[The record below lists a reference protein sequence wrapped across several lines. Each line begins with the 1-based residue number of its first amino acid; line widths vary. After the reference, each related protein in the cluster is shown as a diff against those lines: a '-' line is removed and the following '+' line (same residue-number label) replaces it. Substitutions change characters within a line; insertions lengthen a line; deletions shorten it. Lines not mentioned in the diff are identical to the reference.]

1 MQLHLHAMIVFKTVA
16 RFKYKNFLFKIK
28 KKPSKF

>member
-28 KKPSKF
+28 KPSKF